1 MHIYLKHFLHGSKV
15 AIAEQEAIADE
26 ENGWVRYNP
35 EEPPEP
41 TLEVTPEVK
50 RGRPRKVVSELQ

>member
-1 MHIYLKHFLHGSKV
+1 MHIYLKHFLHGSKI

-41 TLEVTPEVK
+41 TAEVKPEVK